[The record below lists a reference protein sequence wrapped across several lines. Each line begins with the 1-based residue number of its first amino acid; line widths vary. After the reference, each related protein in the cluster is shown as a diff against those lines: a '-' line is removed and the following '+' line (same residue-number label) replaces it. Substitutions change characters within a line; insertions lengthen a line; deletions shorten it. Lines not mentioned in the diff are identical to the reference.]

1 MDIQIQKIGDDW
13 LCWGLISTMGKSFY
27 GNERKK
33 MKDAY
38 KLERDKRQ
46 KRQIEEPKPE
56 RKENKDGDRRKY

>member
-1 MDIQIQKIGDDW
+1 
-13 LCWGLISTMGKSFY
+13 MGKSFY